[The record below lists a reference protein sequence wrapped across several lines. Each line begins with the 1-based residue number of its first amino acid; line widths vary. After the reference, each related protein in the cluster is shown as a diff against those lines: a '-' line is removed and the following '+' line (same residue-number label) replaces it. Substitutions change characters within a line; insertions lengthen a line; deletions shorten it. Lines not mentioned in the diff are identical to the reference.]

1 MNSVPELRERELRQ
15 SNPASELPINQLDD
29 SLHKTETREKPTNI
43 ETNSVP
49 RPVKSVDVVDE
60 IPKEPTVDPILLKYR
75 KMLQFGVP
83 RGAVEL
89 KMVNEG
95 LDPKLL

>member
-1 MNSVPELRERELRQ
+1 MKTDE
-15 SNPASELPINQLDD
+15 
-29 SLHKTETREKPTNI
+29 HGKTEDNI
-43 ETNSVP
+43 ISEP
-49 RPVKSVDVVDE
+49 AVVNE
-60 IPKEPTVDPILLKYR
+60 SHIEPILDPTILKYR
-75 KMLQFGVP
+75 KMIQFGVP